1 MQEFEKI
8 YSKPKSILPEFTL
21 KDSDQISTT
30 YCSGCGH
37 GIVHRILGTVIDDL
51 GIKNDVVMVNSVGCS
66 VFLYYYFDCDHVGAP
81 HGRACAV
88 ATGVKRYLPDR
99 IILTYQGDGDLAAI
113 GANETLHAAKRGET
127 ISVIFVNNTTYGMTG
142 NQLAPTTLPG
152 QVTTTTPYGCNPND
166 TGMPFKISEMLAL
179 LPGTSYIERVALYDV
194 KRIKKTEKAIKKL
207 LTNQIEGKGFGLVE
221 VLAPCPTSWKTTP
234 VNAMKHIKEN
244 VTKYFPL
251 GVIKNENGINKEMVC
266 GGP

>member
-1 MQEFEKI
+1 MEFRKI
-8 YSKPKSILPEFTL
+8 YERPISILDKFTL
-21 KDSDQISTT
+21 KDDDQTSMH
-30 YCSGCGH
+30 YCAGCGH
-37 GIVHRILGTVIDDL
+37 SIIHRILGTVIDGL
-51 GIKNDVVMVNSVGCS
+51 GIKNDIVMINSVGCS
-66 VFLYYYFDCDHVGAP
+66 VFLYYYFDCDHVQAP

-88 ATGVKRYLPDR
+88 ATGAKRYLPNR
-99 IILTYQGDGDLAAI
+99 VILTYQGDGDLAAI

-194 KRIKKTEKAIKKL
+194 KRIKKAEKAIKKL
-207 LTNQIEGKGFGLVE
+207 LLNQLENKGFGLVE
-221 VLAPCPTSWKTTP
+221 VLAPCPTGWKMTS
-234 VNAMKHIKEN
+234 VRAMRHIKDN
-244 VTKYFPL
+244 VTQYFPL
-251 GVIKNENGINKEMVC
+251 GVIKDENGINKEMIY
-266 GGP
+266 GGLS